1 MAECHGRGTAVAKA
15 RPNNPSKEPTMR
27 NNNQLAL
34 RLANPFAGLFDS
46 FFADTLPE
54 VFPGAAAPA
63 TNIAETADNLIL
75 SFELPGVEEKD
86 IQLDIHEGRLTV
98 SAERRDERTEGNG
111 TTWHR
116 VEQRVGQWSRTLVL
130 PESANAEAVTAVYR
144 NGVLTVTV
152 QKHPKSKPVRVQIK
166 GA

>member
-1 MAECHGRGTAVAKA
+1 
-15 RPNNPSKEPTMR
+15 MR
-27 NNNQLAL
+27 SNQLAL
-34 RLANPFAGLFDS
+34 RLARPFGGLFDS
-46 FFADTLPE
+46 FFTDTLPE

-63 TNIAETADNLIL
+63 TNIAETTDNLIL

-86 IQLDIHEGRLTV
+86 IQLDIHEGSLTV

-116 VEQRVGQWSRTLVL
+116 VEQRTGQWSRTLVL
-130 PESANAEAVTAVYR
+130 PESVNPEAVTAVYR
-144 NGVLTVTV
+144 NGVLTVTI

-166 GA
+166 GS

>member
-1 MAECHGRGTAVAKA
+1 
-15 RPNNPSKEPTMR
+15 MR
-27 NNNQLAL
+27 SNQLAPSS
-34 RLANPFAGLFDS
+34 RPPFGGLFDS
-46 FFADTLPE
+46 FFTDTLPE

-63 TNIAETADNLIL
+63 TNIAETTDNLIL

-86 IQLDIHEGRLTV
+86 IQLDIHEGSLTV

-116 VEQRVGQWSRTLVL
+116 VEQRTGQWSRTLVL
-130 PESANAEAVTAVYR
+130 PESVNPEAVTAVYR
-144 NGVLTVTV
+144 NGVLTVTI

-166 GA
+166 GS